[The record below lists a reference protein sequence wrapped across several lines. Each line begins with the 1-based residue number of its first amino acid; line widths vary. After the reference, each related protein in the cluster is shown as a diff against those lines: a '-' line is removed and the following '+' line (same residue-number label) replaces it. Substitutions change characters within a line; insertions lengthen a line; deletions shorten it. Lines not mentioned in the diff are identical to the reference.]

1 MNKLHQILFKS
12 FVLSLCL
19 FTAGSYG
26 QVQSKK
32 YKETFVVGEDA
43 VVNINTS
50 HADIEFTTWKK
61 DQVVVEATIE
71 LEGATPEEAEA
82 YFSNGGIK
90 ILGNSQ
96 EITIKTGGEN
106 AWILRGAYGDAHNI
120 VVEIPEI
127 PEIEPLFLDI
137 QIPDIP
143 EIPKII
149 MEMPMPPMPPMP
161 PMQFKSFDY
170 EAYEKDGEKYLKE
183 WSKEYEQNFDEEYQ
197 KEMEEWGKEMKA
209 RVEEREEARE
219 EMMKGREEM
228 GEEREEMRREA
239 MELRHGAQELR
250 REAQEERREVM
261 EEQRRITHEQREVH
275 KNVIISRQG
284 KDSPNIFYR
293 SSDGEEKNYK
303 IKKTIKIKMPKST
316 KLKMNVRHGEV
327 KLAENTRN
335 MNATLSYARLLAS
348 TIDGEKTN
356 IVASYSPVSV
366 QRWNYGNL
374 NINFSDEVALKD
386 VNVLTL
392 NTTSSSVT
400 IDRLLK
406 SAQIKNDLGAL
417 RINTIAND
425 FNDLDVSIQNG
436 ELVCKLPVTPFSIT
450 IDGTSSD
457 YSGPSDLKLVSEK
470 NGNSFVHSGYYLQK
484 NSGKSVV
491 IDSRYSDILLQQ

>member
-1 MNKLHQILFKS
+1 MNKLHQIVFKS
-12 FVLSLCL
+12 FALSLCL
-19 FTAGSYG
+19 FTVSSYG
-26 QVQSKK
+26 QVQSKN
-32 YKETFVVGEDA
+32 YKETFTVGKEA

-50 HADIEFTTWKK
+50 HADIEFTTWNK
-61 DQVVVEATIE
+61 DQVVIEATIE

-82 YFSNGGIK
+82 YFNKGGIK

-106 AWILRGAYGDAHNI
+106 AWILRGAHSDDNNI
-120 VVEIPEI
+120 IVEIPEM
-127 PEIEPLFLDI
+127 PELEPLFLDI

-143 EIPKII
+143 EIPEII
-149 MEMPMPPMPPMP
+149 MEMPPMPPMP
-161 PMQFKSFDY
+161 PMQFKNFDY
-170 EAYEKDGEKYLKE
+170 EAYEKDGEKYLNE
-183 WSKEYEQNFDEEYQ
+183 WSKEFEKNFDEKYQ
-197 KEMEEWGKEMKA
+197 KEMEEWGKEMES

-219 EMMKGREEM
+219 EMMRDREEMMKEREEM
-228 GEEREEMRREA
+228 GKKSEEMRRE
-239 MELRHGAQELR
+239 MQ
-250 REAQEERREVM
+250 QERREVM
-261 EEQRRITHEQREVH
+261 EAQRRIAHEQREVH
-275 KNVIISRQG
+275 KSVIISGQG

-293 SSDGEEKNYK
+293 SSDGEERNYK
-303 IKKTIKIKMPKST
+303 VKKTIKIKMPKST

-348 TIDGEKTN
+348 TIDGENTN

-386 VNVLTL
+386 VNILTL
-392 NTTSSSVT
+392 SATSSDVT

-406 SAQIKNDLGAL
+406 SAQIKNDLGPL

-425 FNDLDVSIQNG
+425 FKDLDISIQNG
-436 ELVCKLPVTPFSIT
+436 ELVCKLPLTPFSIT

-470 NGNSFVHSGYYLQK
+470 NGNSFVHSGYYMQK
-484 NSGKSVV
+484 NTGKSIV

>member
-1 MNKLHQILFKS
+1 MNKLHQIVFKS
-12 FVLSLCL
+12 FALSLCF
-19 FTAGSYG
+19 FTVGSYG

-32 YKETFVVGEDA
+32 YKETFTVGKEA

-50 HADIEFTTWKK
+50 HADIEFSTWNK

-82 YFSNGGIK
+82 YFNKGGIK

-106 AWILRGAYGDAHNI
+106 AWILRGAHSDDNNI
-120 VVEIPEI
+120 IVEIPEM

-143 EIPKII
+143 EIPEII
-149 MEMPMPPMPPMP
+149 MEMPPMPPMP
-161 PMQFKSFDY
+161 PMQFKNFDY
-170 EAYEKDGEKYLKE
+170 AAYEKDGEKYLNE
-183 WSKEYEQNFDEEYQ
+183 WSKEFEKNFDEKYQ
-197 KEMEEWGKEMKA
+197 KEMEEWGKEMKL

-219 EMMKGREEM
+219 EMMRDREEMMKEREEM
-228 GEEREEMRREA
+228 GKESEEMRREV
-239 MELRHGAQELR
+239 
-250 REAQEERREVM
+250 QEERREVM
-261 EEQRRITHEQREVH
+261 EAQRRIAHEQREVH

-293 SSDGEEKNYK
+293 SSDGEERNYK
-303 IKKTIKIKMPKST
+303 VKKTIKIKMPKST

-386 VNVLTL
+386 VNILTL
-392 NTTSSSVT
+392 SATSSSVT

-425 FNDLDVSIQNG
+425 FKDLDISIQNG
-436 ELVCKLPVTPFSIT
+436 ELVCKLPLTPFSIT

-470 NGNSFVHSGYYLQK
+470 NGNSFVHSGYYMQK
-484 NSGKSVV
+484 NTGKSIV

>member
-1 MNKLHQILFKS
+1 MNKLHQIVFKS

-19 FTAGSYG
+19 FTVGSYG

-32 YKETFVVGEDA
+32 YKETFSVGDNA
-43 VVNINTS
+43 VIDINTS
-50 HADIEFTTWKK
+50 HADIEFTTWNK

-71 LEGATPEEAEA
+71 LEGATPEEAEV
-82 YFSNGGIK
+82 YFNNGGIK

-96 EITIKTGGEN
+96 KISVQTGGEN
-106 AWILRGAYGDAHNI
+106 AWVLRGAHGDANNFI
-120 VVEIPEI
+120 VQIPEIPEI
-127 PEIEPLFLDI
+127 PEIEPLFLEI

-143 EIPKII
+143 EIPEI
-149 MEMPMPPMPPMP
+149 MEMPPMPPMP
-161 PMQFKSFDY
+161 PMQFKNFDY

-183 WSKEYEQNFDEEYQ
+183 WSKDFEKNFDEEYQ
-197 KEMEEWGKEMKA
+197 KEMEEWGKEMQS
-209 RVEEREEARE
+209 RVEEREKARE
-219 EMMKGREEM
+219 EMMKEREEM

-239 MELRHGAQELR
+239 QELRH
-250 REAQEERREVM
+250 EAQEVRREVM
-261 EEQRRITHEQREVH
+261 EEQRRIAHEQREVH
-275 KNVIISRQG
+275 RNVIISRQG
-284 KDSPNIFYR
+284 KDSPNVFYR
-293 SSDGEEKNYK
+293 SSDGEEKHYK

-386 VNVLTL
+386 VNILTL
-392 NTTSSSVT
+392 STTSSSVT

-425 FNDLDVSIQNG
+425 FKDLDVSIQNG

-450 IDGTSSD
+450 IDGTSSE
-457 YSGPSDLKLVSEK
+457 YSGPSNLKLVSEK
-470 NGNSFVHSGYYLQK
+470 NGNSFVHRGYYKQK
-484 NSGKSVV
+484 NSGKSIV

>member
-1 MNKLHQILFKS
+1 MNKLHQTVFKS
-12 FVLSLCL
+12 FALSLCL
-19 FTAGSYG
+19 FTVGSYG

-32 YKETFVVGEDA
+32 YKETFTVGNEA

-50 HADIEFTTWKK
+50 HADIEFTTWNK

-82 YFSNGGIK
+82 YFNNGGIK

-96 EITIKTGGEN
+96 EISIKTGGEN
-106 AWILRGAYGDAHNI
+106 AWIIRGAHGDDNI
-120 VVEIPEI
+120 IMHIPEIPEI
-127 PEIEPLFLDI
+127 PELEPLFLDL

-143 EIPKII
+143 EIPEII
-149 MEMPMPPMPPMP
+149 MEMPMPPMPPM
-161 PMQFKSFDY
+161 QFKNFDY

-183 WSKEYEQNFDEEYQ
+183 WSKEFEKNFDEEYQ
-197 KEMEEWGKEMKA
+197 KEMEEWGKEMQA
-209 RVEEREEARE
+209 RVEEREKARE
-219 EMMKGREEM
+219 EMMKEREEMMKEREEM
-228 GEEREEMRREA
+228 GEEREEMRREV
-239 MELRHGAQELR
+239 QELR

-261 EEQRRITHEQREVH
+261 EEQRRIAHEQREVH

-386 VNVLTL
+386 VNILTL
-392 NTTSSSVT
+392 SATSSSVT

-425 FNDLDVSIQNG
+425 FKNLDVSIQNG
-436 ELVCKLPVTPFSIT
+436 EMVCKLPVTPFSIT
-450 IDGTSSD
+450 VDGTSSD

-470 NGNSFVHSGYYLQK
+470 NGNSFVHNGYYMQQ
-484 NSGKSVV
+484 NSGKSIV

>member
-1 MNKLHQILFKS
+1 MNKLHQIVFKS
-12 FVLSLCL
+12 FALSLCL
-19 FTAGSYG
+19 FAVGSYG

-32 YKETFVVGEDA
+32 YKETFTVGKEA

-50 HADIEFTTWKK
+50 HADIEFSTWNK
-61 DQVVVEATIE
+61 DQVIVEATIE

-82 YFSNGGIK
+82 YFNTGGIK

-96 EITIKTGGEN
+96 EITIKTGEN
-106 AWILRGAYGDAHNI
+106 AWILRGAHDDDNNI
-120 VVEIPEI
+120 IVQMPEMPEI
-127 PEIEPLFLDI
+127 PDMESFFIDI

-143 EIPKII
+143 EIPEII
-149 MEMPMPPMPPMP
+149 MEMPPMPPMSPMPPMP
-161 PMQFKSFDY
+161 PMQFKNFDY
-170 EAYEKDGEKYLKE
+170 EAYEKEGEEYLKE
-183 WSKEYEQNFDEEYQ
+183 WSKEFEKNFDEKYQ
-197 KEMEEWGKEMKA
+197 KEMEEWGKEMES

-219 EMMKGREEM
+219 EMMRDREEMMKEREEM
-228 GEEREEMRREA
+228 GKEREEMRREV
-239 MELRHGAQELR
+239 
-250 REAQEERREVM
+250 QEERSEVM
-261 EEQRRITHEQREVH
+261 EEQRRIAHEQREVH

-284 KDSPNIFYR
+284 KDRPNIFYR

-386 VNVLTL
+386 VNILTL
-392 NTTSSSVT
+392 SATSSDVT

-406 SAQIKNDLGAL
+406 SAQIKNDLGTL

-425 FNDLDVSIQNG
+425 FKDLDISIQNG

-450 IDGTSSD
+450 IDGTSSE

-470 NGNSFVHSGYYLQK
+470 NGNSFVHSGYYMQK

>member
-1 MNKLHQILFKS
+1 MNKLHQTVFKS

-19 FTAGSYG
+19 FTVGSYG

-32 YKETFVVGEDA
+32 YKETFTVGEEA

-50 HADIEFTTWKK
+50 HADIEFTTWNK

-82 YFSNGGIK
+82 YFNNGGIK

-96 EITIKTGGEN
+96 EISIKTGGEN
-106 AWILRGAYGDAHNI
+106 AWILRGAHGDANNI
-120 VVEIPEI
+120 IVQIPEI
-127 PEIEPLFLDI
+127 PEIPDMEPLFLDL
-137 QIPDIP
+137 QIP
-143 EIPKII
+143 EIPEI
-149 MEMPMPPMPPMP
+149 MEMPPMPPMP
-161 PMQFKSFDY
+161 PMPQMQFKNFDY
-170 EAYEKDGEKYLKE
+170 QAYEKDGEKYLEE
-183 WSKEYEQNFDEEYQ
+183 WSKEFEQNFDEEYQ
-197 KEMEEWGKEMKA
+197 KEMEEWGKEMQS

-219 EMMKGREEM
+219 EMMKEREEM

-239 MELRHGAQELR
+239 QELRH
-250 REAQEERREVM
+250 EAQEVRQEVM

-284 KDSPNIFYR
+284 KDGPNTFYR
-293 SSDGEEKNYK
+293 SSEGKERNYK
-303 IKKTIKIKMPKST
+303 VKKTIKIKMPKST

-335 MNATLSYARLLAS
+335 MNATLSHARLLAS

-386 VNVLTL
+386 VNILTL
-392 NTTSSSVT
+392 SATSSNVT

-417 RINTIAND
+417 RINTISND
-425 FNDLDVSIQNG
+425 FKDLDVSIQNG

-470 NGNSFVHSGYYLQK
+470 NGNSFVHSGYYMQK
-484 NSGKSVV
+484 NSGKSIV
-491 IDSRYSDILLQQ
+491 IDSRYSDIMLQQ

>member
-1 MNKLHQILFKS
+1 MNKLHQTVFKS
-12 FVLSLCL
+12 FALSLCL
-19 FTAGSYG
+19 FTVGGYG

-32 YKETFVVGEDA
+32 YKEIFTVGEEA
-43 VVNINTS
+43 VVDINTS
-50 HADIEFTTWKK
+50 HADIEFTTWNKN
-61 DQVVVEATIE
+61 QVVIEATIE

-82 YFSNGGIK
+82 YFNNGGIK

-96 EITIKTGGEN
+96 EISIKTGGEN
-106 AWILRGAYGDAHNI
+106 AWVLRGAHGDDNI
-120 VVEIPEI
+120 IMHIPEIPEI
-127 PEIEPLFLDI
+127 PEIEPLFLDL

-143 EIPKII
+143 EIPEII
-149 MEMPMPPMPPMP
+149 MEMPMPPMPPM
-161 PMQFKSFDY
+161 QFKNFDY

-183 WSKEYEQNFDEEYQ
+183 WSKEFEKNFDEEYQ
-197 KEMEEWGKEMKA
+197 KEMEEWGKEMQA

-219 EMMKGREEM
+219 EMMKEREEM
-228 GEEREEMRREA
+228 GIEREEMRKEA
-239 MELRHGAQELR
+239 QQIR
-250 REAQEERREVM
+250 REVQEERREVM
-261 EEQRRITHEQREVH
+261 EEQRRIAHEQREVH
-275 KNVIISRQG
+275 RNVIISRQG
-284 KDSPNIFYR
+284 KNSPNVFYR

-366 QRWNYGNL
+366 QRWNYGSL

-386 VNVLTL
+386 VNILTL
-392 NTTSSSVT
+392 SATSSDVT
-400 IDRLLK
+400 IDRLLN

-425 FNDLDVSIQNG
+425 FKDLDVSIQNG
-436 ELVCKLPVTPFSIT
+436 ELVCRLPATPFSIT

-457 YSGPSDLKLVSEK
+457 YSGPSDLKLVSE
-470 NGNSFVHSGYYLQK
+470 NNRNSFVHSGYYMQK
-484 NSGKSVV
+484 NSGKSIV
-491 IDSRYSDILLQQ
+491 IDSRYSEILLQQ

>member
-1 MNKLHQILFKS
+1 MNKLHQIVFKS
-12 FVLSLCL
+12 FALSLCF
-19 FTAGSYG
+19 FTVGSYG

-32 YKETFVVGEDA
+32 YKETFTVGKEA

-50 HADIEFTTWKK
+50 HADIEFSTWNK

-82 YFSNGGIK
+82 YFNKGGIK

-106 AWILRGAYGDAHNI
+106 AWILRGAHSNDNNI
-120 VVEIPEI
+120 IVEIPEM

-143 EIPKII
+143 EIPEII
-149 MEMPMPPMPPMP
+149 MEMPPMPPMP
-161 PMQFKSFDY
+161 PMQFKNFDY
-170 EAYEKDGEKYLKE
+170 AAYEKDGEKYLNE
-183 WSKEYEQNFDEEYQ
+183 WSKEFEKNFDEKYQ
-197 KEMEEWGKEMKA
+197 KEMEEWGKEMKL

-219 EMMKGREEM
+219 EMMRDREEMMKEREEM
-228 GEEREEMRREA
+228 GKESEEMRREV
-239 MELRHGAQELR
+239 
-250 REAQEERREVM
+250 QEERREVM
-261 EEQRRITHEQREVH
+261 EAQRRIAHEQREVH

-293 SSDGEEKNYK
+293 SSDGEERNYK
-303 IKKTIKIKMPKST
+303 VKKTIKIKMPKST

-386 VNVLTL
+386 VNILTL
-392 NTTSSSVT
+392 SATSSSVT

-425 FNDLDVSIQNG
+425 FKDLDISIQNG
-436 ELVCKLPVTPFSIT
+436 ELVCKLPLTPFSIT

-470 NGNSFVHSGYYLQK
+470 NGNSFVHSGYYMQK
-484 NSGKSVV
+484 NTGKSIV